1 MIYFDNAA
9 TTQLLPE
16 VLDEMN
22 RVFKEAWG
30 NPSSVHTL
38 GQKAKVELDN
48 AREKVAGLLSA
59 KTSEIFFT
67 SSATEG
73 IGLMLPNII
82 QTDHIQHVITS
93 SIEHAAVLKT
103 LNNIKGIEIHYVKL
117 LTDGSVDLSDL
128 YEKLEKIAGSK
139 LVVLMHANNEIGNL
153 LPVKKVSELCK
164 KFNALFFVD
173 MVQTIGKYKLD
184 LSELN
189 VDFAVASGH
198 KFHGPKGSGLLF
210 IKSGRVYPP
219 ILFGGSQERNMRS
232 GTENVPAIAGFAKAL
247 EIAMSEIN
255 NRIEYVSE
263 LKQYFV
269 QKLKSEIPVVKFNG
283 SSEQDGLYTI
293 LNISIPTKLSNEM
306 LNIKF
311 DMEGVAMSQ
320 GSACSSGVN
329 KPSAVIH
336 QLYGDDRNAIRFSFS
351 KYNTKSE
358 VDRVM
363 QVIHY
368 VIN

>member
-9 TTQLLPE
+9 TTQILPE

-48 AREKVAGLLSA
+48 AREKIAGLLSA

-153 LPVKKVSELCK
+153 FPVKKVSDLCK
-164 KFNALFFVD
+164 EFNALLFVD
-173 MVQTIGKYKLD
+173 MVQTVGKYKIALD
-184 LSELN
+184 SLN
-189 VDFAVASGH
+189 IDFAVASGH
-198 KFHGPKGSGLLF
+198 KFHGPKGVGMLF
-210 IKSGRVYPP
+210 VKSGKAYPP
-219 ILFGGSQERNMRS
+219 LLFGGSQERNMRA
-232 GTENVPAIAGFAKAL
+232 GTENTPAIAGFAKAL
-247 EIAMSEIN
+247 EIAMSEIDN
-255 NRIEYVSE
+255 QIKNISD
-263 LKQYFV
+263 LKSYFV
-269 QKLKSEIPVVKFNG
+269 QKLKSEIPNVKFNG
-283 SSEQDGLYTI
+283 SSAEEGLYSI
-293 LNISIPTKLSNEM
+293 LNVSLPTKLSNEL

-311 DMEGVAMSQ
+311 DMAGIAVSQ

-329 KPSAVIH
+329 KPSSVIQ
-336 QLYGDDRNAIRFSFS
+336 QLYGENRNAIRFSFS
-351 KYNTKSE
+351 KFNTMDE
-358 VDRVM
+358 VDKV
-363 QVIHY
+363 VDFIL
-368 VIN
+368 ILTN